1 MNYIKFIFW
10 LICLISVM
18 WIFYGDIRYRIV
30 KHRFI
35 FIISITSLISLY
47 YSPSPFSQILV
58 STCVF
63 TTFFLLWMMNVVGGG
78 DVKLIGALFLGVHS
92 EYMLLAMIA
101 IGLLGGIQIL
111 LMWMMGIVRQSSPF
125 KNGVPYT
132 IPIGISGLFFFYISL
147 AS

>member
-1 MNYIKFIFW
+1 
-10 LICLISVM
+10 
-18 WIFYGDIRYRIV
+18 
-30 KHRFI
+30 
-35 FIISITSLISLY
+35 
-47 YSPSPFSQILV
+47 
-58 STCVF
+58 
-63 TTFFLLWMMNVVGGG
+63 MMNVVGGG

>member
-1 MNYIKFIFW
+1 
-10 LICLISVM
+10 M

-35 FIISITSLISLY
+35 FIISITSLLSLY

-132 IPIGISGLFFFYISL
+132 IPIGISGLYVFDLSL
-147 AS
+147 FS

>member
-10 LICLISVM
+10 LISLISVM

>member
-1 MNYIKFIFW
+1 M
-10 LICLISVM
+10 C
-18 WIFYGDIRYRIV
+18 IFYGDIRYRIV

-35 FIISITSLISLY
+35 FLIIANSLASLY
-47 YSPSPFSQILV
+47 YSPAPFNQVQV

-63 TTFFLLWMMNVVGGG
+63 ITFFLLWLMNVIGGG

-111 LMWMMGIVRQSSPF
+111 FMWIMAIFRQTSPF
-125 KNGVPYT
+125 INGIPYT
-132 IPIGISGLFFFYISL
+132 IPIGISGLYFFFLSL
-147 AS
+147 VS

>member
-1 MNYIKFIFW
+1 
-10 LICLISVM
+10 M